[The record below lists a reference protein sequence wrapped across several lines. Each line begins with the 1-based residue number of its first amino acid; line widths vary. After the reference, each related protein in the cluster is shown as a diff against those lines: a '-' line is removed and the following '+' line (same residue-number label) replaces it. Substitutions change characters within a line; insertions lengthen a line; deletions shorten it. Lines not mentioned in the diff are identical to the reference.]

1 MLKNLANMIAGA
13 IIFAGIAAALAST
26 GTPPLPGIGFAL
38 QDGQWLLGLA
48 GGSNFSS
55 QSGITAAGTNQATAT
70 QLAAN
75 IYFQE
80 VDTAGSGGATGVALP
95 SCLAG
100 SEVKVLNNT
109 AYTFDVYPNVA
120 NNPITATQDVI
131 VTAGSAGTTSTSQT
145 TYTGKTYTCFKN
157 GVWLGK

>member
-1 MLKNLANMIAGA
+1 MFRNLANMAFGA
-13 IIFAGIAAALAST
+13 IFFAGVAAAFAST
-26 GTPPLPGIGFAL
+26 GTPPLSGIGFAL

-48 GGSNFSS
+48 GGSNFSA

-80 VDTAGSGGATGVALP
+80 VDTSGSGGATGVALP

-109 AYTFDVYPNVA
+109 AYTFDIYPNVA
-120 NNPITATQDVI
+120 NNPITAAQDVI
-131 VTAGSAGTTSTSQT
+131 ITAGSAGTTSTSQT